1 MASDQTKVWVGKKEA
16 TSKQNIYHFLV
27 FLLIGLPLDS
37 PDDSAHRW
45 SVSHSSH
52 SHRLSRRSEFILRC
66 PTVCSTTVMRM
77 RFDKAEVTMADWLVA
92 GCHSDHAIAENKGP
106 PVITQSERVKLLKGC
121 RWVDEVIPD
130 APYTTEVDFI
140 ARYGIHF
147 VAHGDD
153 VTTDANGLDSYRLVK
168 EAGLYRQFPRT
179 PGVSTTDALARILDP
194 SDSNPSASDP
204 KTEGLAINLS
214 VLNAFL
220 NSASSQTPPP
230 LKVLKSSTT
239 ESAGVHEP
247 TPRSYGHTLALVR
260 QLERPTVY
268 LHGTFDL
275 FSSRDLLQL
284 QQASQDGQLD
294 LIVGVWSDD
303 DAKEKLD
310 KKCIWSFQERALGVL
325 QCRYVTGLI
334 VPAIPT
340 TELLKHQS
348 EIPNKGL
355 PTMTMIQECKFSPD
369 SSAETIASILDRKD
383 EFLARQER
391 KLSKSILENK
401 LENQNSPN
409 HQH

>member
-1 MASDQTKVWVGKKEA
+1 MTTQLQSTDEAECVCLCQEETRRKELR
-16 TSKQNIYHFLV
+16 TQELV
-27 FLLIGLPLDS
+27 LAKLEGDGIRSNKSLGRCFDLFHYGHANAI
-37 PDDSAHRW
+37 RQ
-45 SVSHSSH
+45 
-52 SHRLSRRSEFILRC
+52 SR
-66 PTVCSTTVMRM
+66 
-77 RFDKAEVTMADWLVA
+77 AMADWLVA